1 MTVRLLTFN
10 VLFKGD
16 VRPRLR
22 TLARVLGAYDVVL
35 LQELMLRRNVGLV
48 GGGFAYRHCRGR
60 PLVRG
65 GLAVLSRW
73 PMERCAFTRFPY
85 AGPARGEWLM
95 RKGALTAV
103 VRTPEGRLTVVTT
116 HLSANRDGDW
126 SAGNRWE
133 AVQRAELARL
143 AGVVAGTAGPLI
155 VAGDFNLPQGS
166 APLREFADAHGLA
179 DLRAGEDGPTYRP
192 TPSWPSP
199 PALDHVLARGLTA
212 ARARLVLQDAAALPD
227 GRRAFLSDHY
237 GIAADLTGVR
247 AESPP
252 APE

>member
-22 TLARVLGAYDVVL
+22 ALARALGEYDVVL
-35 LQELMLRRNVGLV
+35 LQELMVRRDVGLV
-48 GGGFAYRHCRGR
+48 AGAFAHHRCQGR

-73 PMERCAFTRFPY
+73 PVERCAFTRFPY
-85 AGPARGEWLM
+85 AGPARTEWLM
-95 RKGALTAV
+95 RKGAQTAV
-103 VRTPEGRLTVVTT
+103 VRTPEGALTVVNT
-116 HLSANRDGDW
+116 HLSANRDDDW

-143 AGVVAGTAGPLI
+143 TEAVAGTTGPL
-155 VAGDFNLPQGS
+155 VLAGDLNLPRE
-166 APLREFADAHGLA
+166 APLLREFAEANGLA
-179 DLRAGEDGPTYRP
+179 DLRGGESGPTYRP

-212 ARARLVLQDAAALPD
+212 ARTRLVFRDAVALPD
-227 GRRAFLSDHY
+227 GRDVFLSDHY
-237 GIAADLTGVR
+237 GIAADLV
-247 AESPP
+247 P
-252 APE
+252 AGR